1 MKLILKKGA
10 SYLVE
15 TKTANSHKFWLVQQT
30 GQRSWVATQ
39 FTECI
44 TDHDGSYTVIMG
56 NSIKVVEELVK
67 LSYSQDI
74 QFRPVR
80 STPYMRKQMF
90 NILQFGTFVEGD

>member
-1 MKLILKKGA
+1 MKLKLKKGA

-15 TKTANSHKFWLVQQT
+15 TKTANSHRFWLVQQT

-44 TDHDGSYTVIMG
+44 TDHDGSYSVILG
-56 NSIKVVEELVK
+56 NSLKVVEELTK

-74 QFRPVR
+74 QFRAVR
-80 STPYMRKQMF
+80 NTPYMRKQMF
-90 NILQFGTFVEGD
+90 SILQYGKFVEGD